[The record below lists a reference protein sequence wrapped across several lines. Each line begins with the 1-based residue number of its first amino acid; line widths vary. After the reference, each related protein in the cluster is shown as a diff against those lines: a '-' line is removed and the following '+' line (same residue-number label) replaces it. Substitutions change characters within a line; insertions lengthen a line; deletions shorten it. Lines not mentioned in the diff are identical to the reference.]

1 MKKTTLIACT
11 PTGECM
17 TLGYRGILLRTNV
30 LPPLTTTPV
39 PSTSFS
45 TEGSCKI
52 SFYTTKEGSDV
63 RTLCA
68 VHLHLHLH
76 HRDSQCCAH
85 VVLLQ
90 QTELWYL
97 EAPQDGYPLN
107 RCPGDMQFTVN
118 VDDPGD
124 LVQCTTHFVFSAT
137 VDGAVGMWGARKR
150 STHGCSRLVC
160 LIPIVLHERSP
171 LPTPTSPCQPGS
183 IVVVAAADIRSQ
195 AGSAAPIVQGTH
207 LSALATGDT
216 GTYLTCVGDGFAVL
230 TDSSLTI
237 VSDLAGTV
245 EKEYTF
251 ASDLSVTSI
260 VSLHES
266 TLLLFMGS
274 NKLYY
279 VRNQLETESVPG
291 FSTCAVRSCSRTA
304 NFNGAGDVLVSRT
317 PQVFDAATQHP
328 LPTHTSHPATSLTL
342 PLHRNSRSRI
352 TMSPLCR
359 SWRLTRPSAS
369 PSRALPCR

>member
-1 MKKTTLIACT
+1 M
-11 PTGECM
+11 
-17 TLGYRGILLRTNV
+17 
-30 LPPLTTTPV
+30 
-39 PSTSFS
+39 
-45 TEGSCKI
+45 
-52 SFYTTKEGSDV
+52 
-63 RTLCA
+63 
-68 VHLHLHLH
+68 
-76 HRDSQCCAH
+76 
-85 VVLLQ
+85 
-90 QTELWYL
+90 
-97 EAPQDGYPLN
+97 
-107 RCPGDMQFTVN
+107 
-118 VDDPGD
+118 
-124 LVQCTTHFVFSAT
+124 
-137 VDGAVGMWGARKR
+137 
-150 STHGCSRLVC
+150 
-160 LIPIVLHERSP
+160 PIVLHGHSS

-183 IVVVAAADIRSQ
+183 IVIVAAADVRSQ

-207 LSALATGDT
+207 LSALATGDS

-291 FSTCAVRSCSRTA
+291 FSTCVVRACSRTV

-317 PQVFDAATQHP
+317 PKVVDPPSKPPFPPTPLTPARLATHI
-328 LPTHTSHPATSLTL
+328 L
-342 PLHRNSRSRI
+342 LHRNSRSRI

-369 PSRALPCR
+369 PSRAPPCR